1 MPRLEID
8 NTAATARPSESR
20 DTAISDNAAL
30 STESNRTALSARN
43 NIAELRG
50 MDPEASLS
58 WQKLAQSSAFVRENS
73 ETFQKL
79 WTVARVDPRA
89 DRGAEILAFA
99 KLFEPGGKLEHRTD
113 LLAKVSEIASSN
125 SLFGKSRAEVGD
137 QEFNKLRREF
147 LVDVIRNAT
156 NSDNIIQGREPL
168 CTAAS
173 AVKMLSAEQYLG
185 IATELAL
192 KGEATTASGAK
203 MKLWDSFYDRA
214 HKSSSQLDGAIFCA
228 QPSAGSLILLYGVMQ
243 LGDAVAN
250 PHLPLVERQ
259 DGAYWHQYVR
269 AAEKLVG
276 TKFAAASAASGQILY
291 DLKTGVAVREATE
304 GAVALSTT
312 EYIQKQLTA
321 GKKVFIHSRF
331 SARAADGAVGG
342 GHAVHAMVAD
352 GLHVD
357 QKGETWVRCSNPI
370 GDFFKRDRGAGGKP
384 ESYRVG
390 ATLGDPNG
398 YWFKVGEN
406 GDILVRK
413 DVFEKQLYVA
423 MVTYDEKYTFSQ
435 GDKVEQIGGLS
446 LDEGR
451 LHNFMWVDYEP
462 EEIHEPEK
470 KSTTRHIQDVL
481 SFLERKV
488 ENTQTTEAA
497 SEVNDR
503 RVGRAVES
511 RMVRRKETGLEDG
524 LEIAQ
529 AELDVALKKER
540 SAAAEREQG
549 ARDSVWSP
557 NRASVTGQALQF
569 GVDGGV
575 AAVKPQ
581 GGFNLTE
588 PSSPVAASISN
599 PGAGEVTREKP
610 GAIPAADSVATAKS
624 DTPQRQGSSLIS
636 KTLFG

>member
-1 MPRLEID
+1 
-8 NTAATARPSESR
+8 
-20 DTAISDNAAL
+20 
-30 STESNRTALSARN
+30 
-43 NIAELRG
+43 

-73 ETFQKL
+73 EAFQKL

-99 KLFEPGGKLEHRTD
+99 KLFEPGGKLEHRAD

-168 CTAAS
+168 CTATS
-173 AVKMLSAEQYLG
+173 AVKMLSAEQYLKV
-185 IATELAL
+185 ATELAL
-192 KGEATTASGAK
+192 TGEATTESGAK
-203 MKLWDSFYDRA
+203 IGLWNSFYSRA
-214 HKSSSQLDGAIFCA
+214 QKSAANLDGQIFCA
-228 QPSAGSLILLYGVMQ
+228 QPSAGSLMLLYGVMQ

-259 DGAYWHQYVR
+259 EGAYWHQYVR

-276 TKFAAASAASGQILY
+276 TKFAAASAASGQIMC
-291 DLKTGVAVREATE
+291 DPKTGGAVREATE

-321 GKKVFIHSRF
+321 GKKVFIHTHF
-331 SARAADGAVGG
+331 SARAADGAVGN
-342 GHAVHAMVAD
+342 GHSEHAMVAD

-370 GDFFKRDRGAGGKP
+370 GDFFKRDRGAGGQP
-384 ESYRVG
+384 EFYRVG

-413 DVFEKQLYVA
+413 DVFEKQLYSALVS
-423 MVTYDEKYTFSQ
+423 YDEKYTFSQ
-435 GDKVEQIGGLS
+435 GDKVEQIGS

-588 PSSPVAASISN
+588 PSSLVAASISN
-599 PGAGEVTREKP
+599 PGAGEVKNEP
-610 GAIPAADSVATAKS
+610 PAAKPE
-624 DTPQRQGSSLIS
+624 TPQPQGSSLIS